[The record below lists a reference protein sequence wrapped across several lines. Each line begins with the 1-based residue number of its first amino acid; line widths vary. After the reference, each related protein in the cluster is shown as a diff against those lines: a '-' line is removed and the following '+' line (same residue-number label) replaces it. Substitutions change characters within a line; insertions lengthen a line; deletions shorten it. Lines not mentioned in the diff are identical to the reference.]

1 MGDVTVLL
9 VRRPRD
15 LRPGGRHTLPATKR
29 PGVRVV
35 EPARPEEPASAHR
48 AAAIEHELVCR
59 NLALAIYG

>member
-9 VRRPRD
+9 VRTPRD
-15 LRPGGRHTLPATKR
+15 PRPGGRHTLPAAKR

-35 EPARPEEPASAHR
+35 EPARPEEPAHS
-48 AAAIEHELVCR
+48 AAAIEHELACR

>member
-15 LRPGGRHTLPATKR
+15 PRPRGWHTLLATKR
-29 PGVRVV
+29 PGGRVV
-35 EPARPEEPASAHR
+35 EPARPEEPTSAHR